1 MCGYFWKSNETSP
14 EKMNKL
20 FVVLVVCV
28 AVFAMSATF
37 ALAANPVAAPV
48 DAAQPESFK
57 PFCEVCVVI
66 GRSFSSSQ
74 IIILSD
80 ALINSNFS

>member
-1 MCGYFWKSNETSP
+1 MCTNSVIESS

-20 FVVLVVCV
+20 FVVVVVCV
-28 AVFAMSATF
+28 AVFAMSVATF

-48 DAAQPESFK
+48 DAQPESFK

-74 IIILSD
+74 IIVLSD
-80 ALINSNFS
+80 VDQ